1 MGSVEIR
8 PIAISSQCDEITS
21 FVGKGHLVAFRPK
34 VVDDCCVEFKQLY
47 MYALKENPALGAAI
61 RWSIYAK
68 GKTSLSLVLQSL
80 RLARNPT

>member
-1 MGSVEIR
+1 MEIR
-8 PIAISSQCDEITS
+8 PIAISSEWDEVTS

-34 VVDDCCVEFKQLY
+34 VVDDSCVEFKQLY

-68 GKTSLSLVLQSL
+68 GKTSLSPVLQSL